1 MTTLVKTVVISQTA
15 LVTLNSS
22 ITMGTG
28 AGTPIQ
34 GGMRQLASDRWNY
47 MYPSN

>member
-1 MTTLVKTVVISQTA
+1 MATIAVAIQISQTA

-22 ITMGTG
+22 ITMGVG
-28 AGTPIQ
+28 AGKPSQ
-34 GGMRQLASDRWNY
+34 LGMRQLASDRWNY

>member
-1 MTTLVKTVVISQTA
+1 MITLTKIITISQTS
-15 LVTLNSS
+15 LVTVESS
-22 ITMGTG
+22 LTIGCE
-28 AGTPIQ
+28 AGSHVQ